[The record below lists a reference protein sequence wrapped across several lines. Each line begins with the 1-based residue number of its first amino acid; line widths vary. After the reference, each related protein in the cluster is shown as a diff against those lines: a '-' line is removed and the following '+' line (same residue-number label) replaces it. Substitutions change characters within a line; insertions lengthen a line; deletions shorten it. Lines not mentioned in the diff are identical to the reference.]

1 MNSVWIDN
9 VENLSDERV
18 IKYIKGIERR
28 LEDEVNPQTRALL
41 GERLGV
47 LLIEAETR
55 GLTLENA

>member
-1 MNSVWIDN
+1 MNKWLDN
-9 VENLSDERV
+9 VENLSHNGV
-18 IKYIKGIERR
+18 VKYIRGLERR
-28 LEDEVNPQTRALL
+28 LEDESNPETRTLL